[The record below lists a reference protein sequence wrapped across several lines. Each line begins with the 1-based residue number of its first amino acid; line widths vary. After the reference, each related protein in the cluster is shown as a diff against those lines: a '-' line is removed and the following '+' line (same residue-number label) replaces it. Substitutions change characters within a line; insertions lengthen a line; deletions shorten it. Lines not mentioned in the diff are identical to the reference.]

1 MGDDAGLLLCTW
13 PNGGKPLLPFVY
25 SDEVWTGIEYQVAS
39 HLMFLGCVDEA
50 LEIVR
55 AVRQRHDGVR
65 RNPLN
70 EYECGHWYAR
80 AMSSYGLLQGLTGVR
95 YDALTKTLYVDS
107 QVGDFRSFLS
117 TETGFGTVIYKNGK
131 ATLDVKWG
139 TIPVEKISDR

>member
-1 MGDDAGLLLCTW
+1 
-13 PNGGKPLLPFVY
+13 
-25 SDEVWTGIEYQVAS
+25 
-39 HLMFLGCVDEA
+39 MFLGCVDEA

-80 AMSSYGLLQGLTGVR
+80 AMSSYGLLQGLTGVG